1 MGHIKRS
8 DLDEAMVL
16 IPSDKELEEMTLE
29 VEPLISKIIS
39 NNKQIK
45 LLVNLRDIL
54 LPKLMSGEIRVE
66 SHRDE
71 TSVETNNDTATLSPV
86 GAAFKTIKHG

>member
-1 MGHIKRS
+1 MGHIKRG

-29 VEPLISKIIS
+29 VEPLISKIIN

-45 LLVNLRDIL
+45 LLVNLRDML
-54 LPKLMSGEIRVE
+54 LPKLMNRKIRVE

-71 TSVETNNDTATLSPV
+71 TSVTNNDTATLSPV
-86 GAAFKTIKHG
+86 GAASKTIKHG

>member
-1 MGHIKRS
+1 MMKNIYFNLTTKGIAPTGLGFFHNAN
-8 DLDEAMVL
+8 L
-16 IPSDKELEEMTLE
+16 
-29 VEPLISKIIS
+29 
-39 NNKQIK
+39 

-71 TSVETNNDTATLSPV
+71 TSVETNNDTATLSPI
-86 GAAFKTIKHG
+86 GAAYKTNQHG